1 MNIHEGQLTQA
12 KLSKNDMSSLTYFPT
27 LLFKFH
33 IPGATH
39 LNSQLL
45 KSIYEEKER
54 DAKGIQRSNFSKLGG
69 WHSRN
74 NLHKKEEYETLLNH
88 INDACG
94 LISQKLQYHQGHHL
108 RVGTMWSIVNPP
120 GSVNRAHVHP
130 GCDWSGVYYIHA
142 PENSGDIEFVDPRTN
157 VIMRQPKFVPNK
169 KRPKQCWTKVSFP
182 PTEGTMIIFPSWLYH
197 SVALNE
203 SDKVGRDGERVI
215 ISFNLSQKKTIEK
228 KV

>member
-1 MNIHEGQLTQA
+1 MNIHQSQLTKTKLA
-12 KLSKNDMSSLTYFPT
+12 KEDMNALTYFPT

-33 IPGATH
+33 IPCAQV
-39 LNSQLL
+39 LNEELL
-45 KSIYEEKER
+45 ECIYKEKEH

-69 WHSRN
+69 WHSKN
-74 NLHKKEEYETLLNH
+74 NLHKKTEYLPLLDH
-88 INDACG
+88 INDACE
-94 LISQKLQYHQGHHL
+94 LISQRLQYHHAHKLQ
-108 RVGTMWSIVNPP
+108 VGTMWSIVNPP

-142 PENSGDIEFVDPRTN
+142 PEKSGEIEFVDPRTN
-157 VIMRQPKFVPNK
+157 VIMRQPKFIPNK

-203 SDKVGRDGERVI
+203 SELEGRDGERVI
-215 ISFNLSQKKTIEK
+215 ISFNLSQRKRSERK
-228 KV
+228 